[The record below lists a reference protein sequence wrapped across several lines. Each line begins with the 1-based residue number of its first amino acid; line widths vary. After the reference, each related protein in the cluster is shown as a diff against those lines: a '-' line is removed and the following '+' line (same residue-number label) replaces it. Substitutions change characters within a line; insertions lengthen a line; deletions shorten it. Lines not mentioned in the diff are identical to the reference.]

1 MRHTHN
7 MAKVVKYTK
16 VSDAESGLVSEETN
30 NDLSDTNGFSDGS
43 DRVQLVMEENEKT
56 GSEQKPFRL
65 KTFVRSC
72 KSKSRCRR
80 NSWKAVAVG
89 VLAFAVALMISFVI
103 TLILSEPVRRTF
115 YNGRSFFGTTGFF
128 CNQLFL

>member
-1 MRHTHN
+1 MP
-7 MAKVVKYTK
+7 KG
-16 VSDAESGLVSEETN
+16 GLVSEETN

-80 NSWKAVAVG
+80 NSWKAVSSWCAG
-89 VLAFAVALMISFVI
+89 VCSSIDDFIRDHSNLK
-103 TLILSEPVRRTF
+103 
-115 YNGRSFFGTTGFF
+115 
-128 CNQLFL
+128 